1 MYIYL
6 NIYLQTN
13 AWTSWTLGTLHLRRN
28 SVETLENT
36 KNIVVLETVILF
48 CCKNRI
54 YRCNLKSGIL
64 IVFTYNS
71 FMEEPA
77 REFGQRFFL
86 PILAQV
92 WHEMPGFDSSLPTLI
107 QFLGANP
114 LDVAKSRSN
123 FLLLQDQRICSYRK
137 EATKNFLK
145 NRL

>member
-1 MYIYL
+1 
-6 NIYLQTN
+6 
-13 AWTSWTLGTLHLRRN
+13 
-28 SVETLENT
+28 
-36 KNIVVLETVILF
+36 
-48 CCKNRI
+48 
-54 YRCNLKSGIL
+54 
-64 IVFTYNS
+64 
-71 FMEEPA
+71 MEEPA
-77 REFGQRFFL
+77 REFGQSFFL